1 MSTLLITGANRGI
14 GLEFAKQFHS
24 KGWKV
29 FGTSRSLSNA
39 KKLMDIISNGEC
51 SRSGCISTQNQLKA
65 VRDQLYKRNIILNCL
80 INNAG
85 LMTDRVGI
93 EKVSQD
99 DMVQAFKGFKFCGT
113 SNAGK

>member
-14 GLEFAKQFHS
+14 GLEFAKQYHS

-29 FGTSRSLSNA
+29 FGTSRSLNNA
-39 KKLMDIISNGEC
+39 KKLMDIISNENVLVLDV
-51 SRSGCISTQNQLKA
+51 SHQDQLKA

-93 EKVSQD
+93 DKVLQD
-99 DMVQAFKGFKFCGT
+99 DMVQAFKVN
-113 SNAGK
+113 SA